1 MLGGGGGGG
10 ALRALAS
17 EAAVGANKP
26 VVGRGGREADRPAVG
41 AVPAAC
47 FDDGVFGRAPG
58 VADGVRAFAAWLAVL
73 ERGSVDGALRVP
85 APFDGVRGVGVLERA
100 ARMAAA
106 EAVAVG
112 GRVPGEDVDFE
123 GDAGVLADLGGAVD
137 GRDVEADA
145 RGLLAGVAAGVGAG
159 AGAGAG
165 VGASYTMMGS
175 SPSAVD
181 GIVLGAA
188 AEGSDVGG
196 SDVGSR

>member
-1 MLGGGGGGG
+1 
-10 ALRALAS
+10 LAS

-26 VVGRGGREADRPAVG
+26 VVGKGGREAERPADG

-47 FDDGVFGRAPG
+47 FDDGVFGRGPG
-58 VADGVRAFAAWLAVL
+58 VADGVRDLAAWLAVL

-100 ARMAAA
+100 ARMAAAEA

-145 RGLLAGVAAGVGAG
+145 RGLIAGVAAGMGAG

-165 VGASYTMMGS
+165 DGVGASCTMMGP

-181 GIVLGAA
+181 GIVLGTV

-196 SDVGSR
+196 SGVGSR